1 MYRAGPRFNILFG
14 GTVILA
20 RHFFRWGQRLRRFLR
35 ERCPEILRR
44 ISRRRV
50 VSTQSAPFDSGV
62 SSPPPDRKREEVKVN
77 AAEPSTL
84 LPGPSSDRR
93 QCPHTRRE
101 RTQPLRRVRMR
112 ALVWARPTTM
122 KDFIWH
128 HDWLGH
134 AAAQVAASFV
144 CPINF
149 LPSVGKRPN
158 LPYEHST
165 PVIGPGR
172 GRRPEALKLRK
183 PPEEGR

>member
-1 MYRAGPRFNILFG
+1 MVPMYRAGPRFNILFG

-101 RTQPLRRVRMR
+101 RTQRWSRKFGPVVKVDRM
-112 ALVWARPTTM
+112 M
-122 KDFIWH
+122 KETI
-128 HDWLGH
+128 
-134 AAAQVAASFV
+134 Q
-144 CPINF
+144 N
-149 LPSVGKRPN
+149 
-158 LPYEHST
+158 
-165 PVIGPGR
+165 
-172 GRRPEALKLRK
+172 
-183 PPEEGR
+183 EETKEPFS